1 MKSKEEG
8 CCKNCAYFIE
18 MEPDNNRLFSERYG
32 CNLHKLYDGE
42 VTLLCRECKA
52 LACHI
57 GKTAQI
63 TNPPY
68 LNKEAIS

>member
-42 VTLLCRECKA
+42 VSLPRWQNCPDYQSTISKQRSDKL
-52 LACHI
+52 
-57 GKTAQI
+57 
-63 TNPPY
+63 
-68 LNKEAIS
+68 KELGI

>member
-42 VTLLCRECKA
+42 VSHPHWQNCPDHQSNISKQRNDKL
-52 LACHI
+52 
-57 GKTAQI
+57 
-63 TNPPY
+63 
-68 LNKEAIS
+68 KELGI